1 MTHAERVELCEYYY
15 DVMGEGEVHDIVI
28 ENLLDWL
35 NDFGDDEL
43 QEMYD
48 KMYSK
53 EV

>member
-1 MTHAERVELCEYYY
+1 MTDAERVELCEYYY
-15 DVMGEGEVHDIVI
+15 DGMGEGEIHDIVI

>member
-1 MTHAERVELCEYYY
+1 MTDAERVELCEYYY
-15 DVMGEGEVHDIVI
+15 DVMVEEEVHDIVI